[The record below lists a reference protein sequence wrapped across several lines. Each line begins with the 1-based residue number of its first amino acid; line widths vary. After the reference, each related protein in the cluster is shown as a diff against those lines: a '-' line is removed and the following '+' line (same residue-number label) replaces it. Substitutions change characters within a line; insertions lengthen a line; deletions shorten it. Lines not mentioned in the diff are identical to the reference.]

1 MDGRFEYN
9 VNSVGNHYLNLPHNL
24 SANCSKSYGS
34 STAKGELLTYV
45 CDITL
50 VSLGGASIN
59 IHTAKE
65 NWVTKNAFKKWHAL
79 RDFMFRES
87 GLSRKERGRYSK
99 IIRPK
104 FDFQH
109 RLVTDDLKP
118 MNLEMTYDNTAE
130 TWSWEPGQMPSGEWD
145 TTEIVIETNP
155 DMPDVTME
163 TDTFDLHICGPN
175 NSGAAITSID
185 QNWESVGMIQ
195 SYMIDRSHPTA
206 EPQDPVDSRSNPLAL
221 LKGRS
226 ESSADTLAINVAET
240 AVGPPYDTTTS
251 DDACAMMNPTLA
263 GFVSTTSANVGV
275 HTAYGVRIP
284 AGLALLECD
293 TAGVDLKVVIR
304 RVELARVN

>member
-1 MDGRFEYN
+1 MEGRFEYN
-9 VNSVGNHYLNLPHNL
+9 VNSVGNHYLNLPHDL

-65 NWVTKNAFKKWHAL
+65 NWVTKNAFTKWHAL

-87 GLSRKERGRYSK
+87 GLSKKERGRYSK

-118 MNLEMTYDNTAE
+118 INLEMTYDPVAE
-130 TWSWEPGQMPSGEWD
+130 TWSWEAAAMDGGDWD

-155 DMPDVTME
+155 DLPGGVVE
-163 TDTFDLHICGPN
+163 TDIFDLHLCGPN
-175 NSGAAITSID
+175 NSGAAVESVD

-195 SYMIDRSHPTA
+195 SYMADRSHPTA
-206 EPQDPVDSRSNPLAL
+206 EPVDPPDLRGNPLAL

-226 ESSADTLAINVAET
+226 ESSEGTLAINADE
-240 AVGPPYDTTTS
+240 ALVGPPYNTNTK
-251 DDACAMMNPTLA
+251 DDDCSMMNPTLA
-263 GFVSTTSANVGV
+263 GFVSTTSSNVGV

-284 AGLALLECD
+284 AGLALLVCD
-293 TAGVDLKVVIR
+293 TAGVDLKVVVR
-304 RVELARVN
+304 RVEHAHG